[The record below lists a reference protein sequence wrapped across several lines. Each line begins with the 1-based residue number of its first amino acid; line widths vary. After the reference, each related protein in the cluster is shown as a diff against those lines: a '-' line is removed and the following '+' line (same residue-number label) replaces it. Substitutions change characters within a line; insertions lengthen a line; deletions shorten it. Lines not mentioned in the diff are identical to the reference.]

1 VKRSDDTKKDKGVR
15 VPPAAEGT
23 LTPLSATAPSD
34 AQAIHL
40 LEILTLEPIEL
51 NLFRGGNEDRLGGRL
66 FGGQVLAQALRAA
79 ANTVDGR
86 SPHSLHGYFMRAG
99 EPERPVLYEVERIRD
114 GSSFT
119 TRRVVA
125 VQNGEA
131 IFNMDVSFQIDEP
144 GMSHEI
150 AMPNV
155 PRPDALE
162 DDVTRARRE
171 AKTNPQISVW
181 AQRPRPFEMRSI
193 FPQDQPRA
201 PREQFWNPVWV
212 RFRAPLPANDAA
224 LKFCLLAYASDMG
237 MVSTAILPHSDTV
250 PRTDIQMASLD
261 HALWFHR
268 DFRIDDWLLIVKR
281 TSSASGARGMNHAE
295 FFDLDGR
302 LVASAS
308 QEGLMRQV
316 ASR

>member
-1 VKRSDDTKKDKGVR
+1 MRDEGR
-15 VPPAAEGT
+15 EGRQAE
-23 LTPLSATAPSD
+23 
-34 AQAIHL
+34 HL
-40 LEILTLEPIEL
+40 LEILKLETIEL
-51 NLFRGGNEDRLGGRL
+51 NLFRGANEDRLGRL

-79 ANTVDGR
+79 SATVEDR
-86 SPHSLHGYFMRAG
+86 NPHSLHGYFMRAG

-114 GSSFT
+114 GTSFT

-131 IFNMDVSFQIDEP
+131 IFNMDASFQVDEP
-144 GMSHEI
+144 GLNHEI

-171 AKTNPQISVW
+171 ATSNPEISVW
-181 AQRPRPFEMRSI
+181 AQRPRPFEMRSV

-201 PREQFWNPVWV
+201 AREQFWNPVWI
-212 RFRAPLPANDAA
+212 RFRAALPGDDAA
-224 LKFCLLAYASDMG
+224 LKFSLLAYASDMG
-237 MVSTAILPHSDTV
+237 MVSTATLPHIDVV
-250 PRTDIQMASLD
+250 PRSEIQMASLD

-268 DFRIDDWLLIVKR
+268 DFRIDEWLLTVKR
-281 TSSASGARGMNHAE
+281 TSSASGARGMNQAE

-308 QEGLMRQV
+308 QEGLMRRI

>member
-1 VKRSDDTKKDKGVR
+1 MKDEAGGSVSEE
-15 VPPAAEGT
+15 AAR
-23 LTPLSATAPSD
+23 
-34 AQAIHL
+34 L
-40 LEILTLEPIEL
+40 LEILALEPIEL
-51 NLFRGGNEDRLGGRL
+51 NLFRGANEDRLGRL

-79 ANTVDGR
+79 SSTVEGR
-86 SPHSLHGYFMRAG
+86 RPHSLHGYFMRAG

-125 VQNGEA
+125 VQNGDA

-144 GMSHEI
+144 GLSHEI

-171 AKTNPQISVW
+171 AKTNPQISTW
-181 AQRPRPFEMRSI
+181 AQHPRPFETRSV

-201 PREQFWNPVWV
+201 AREQFWNPVWV
-212 RFRAPLPANDAA
+212 RFRAPVPRDPA
-224 LKFCLLAYASDMG
+224 LRFCLLAYASDMG
-237 MVSTAILPHSDTV
+237 MVSTATLPHIDSV
-250 PRTDIQMASLD
+250 PRTEIQMASLD
-261 HALWFHR
+261 HALWIHR

-295 FFDLDGR
+295 IFDLDGR
-302 LVASAS
+302 LVASVS
-308 QEGLMRQV
+308 QEGLMR
-316 ASR
+316 RMELR

>member
-1 VKRSDDTKKDKGVR
+1 MKGKADGTISEE
-15 VPPAAEGT
+15 AAR
-23 LTPLSATAPSD
+23 
-34 AQAIHL
+34 L
-40 LEILTLEPIEL
+40 LEILALEPIEL
-51 NLFRGGNEDRLGGRL
+51 NLFRGANEDRLGRL

-79 ANTVDGR
+79 ANTVEGR
-86 SPHSLHGYFMRAG
+86 RPHSLHGYFMRAG
-99 EPERPVLYEVERIRD
+99 EPDRPVLYEVERIRD

-131 IFNMDVSFQIDEP
+131 IFNMDASFQVEEP
-144 GMSHEI
+144 GLSHEI

-171 AKTNPQISVW
+171 AKTNPQISMW
-181 AQRPRPFEMRSI
+181 AQHPRPFEMRSV

-201 PREQFWNPVWV
+201 AREQFWNPVWV
-212 RFRAPLPANDAA
+212 RFRNAVPSDDAA
-224 LKFCLLAYASDMG
+224 LRFCLLAYASDMG
-237 MVSTAILPHSDTV
+237 MVSTATLPHVDTV
-250 PRTDIQMASLD
+250 PRTEIQMASLD
-261 HALWFHR
+261 HALWIHR

-308 QEGLMRQV
+308 QEGLMRRIV
-316 ASR
+316 

>member
-1 VKRSDDTKKDKGVR
+1 MRNTADGSISQE
-15 VPPAAEGT
+15 AAR
-23 LTPLSATAPSD
+23 
-34 AQAIHL
+34 L
-40 LEILTLEPIEL
+40 LEILALEPIEL
-51 NLFRGGNEDRLGGRL
+51 NLFRGANEDRLGRL

-79 ANTVDGR
+79 ASTVEGR
-86 SPHSLHGYFMRAG
+86 RPHSLHGYFMRAG

-131 IFNMDVSFQIDEP
+131 IFNMDASFQIAEP
-144 GMSHEI
+144 GLSHEI

-171 AKTNPQISVW
+171 AKTNPQISSW
-181 AQRPRPFEMRSI
+181 AQHPRPFETRSV

-201 PREQFWNPVWV
+201 AREQFWNPVWV
-212 RFRAPLPANDAA
+212 RFRAGVPDNDAA
-224 LKFCLLAYASDMG
+224 LRFCLLAYASDMG
-237 MVSTAILPHSDTV
+237 MVSTATLPHVDTV
-250 PRTDIQMASLD
+250 PRTDIQMATLD
-261 HALWFHR
+261 HALWIHR

-308 QEGLMRQV
+308 QEGLMR
-316 ASR
+316 RIR